1 MAKIVTTSEVQ
12 KKIGQI
18 SKNITM
24 ESYIV
29 TSHGKGK
36 IVMLPYFDGC
46 DENLAEY
53 MEDYEMMQ
61 NKETLKKRYQ
71 KSSRSGASD
80 LSI

>member
-1 MAKIVTTSEVQ
+1 MVKIVTTSEVQ

-18 SKNITM
+18 SGNISM

-53 MEDYEMMQ
+53 MEDFEMMK
-61 NKETLKKRYQ
+61 NKDSLKKRYK
-71 KSSRSGASD
+71 KSSDSGASD
-80 LSI
+80 LVI